1 MTAHPDLFA
10 PPAARRADPPSSHL
24 AARAN
29 KAEREAQ
36 TRAILVALAHAG
48 RDGLSNDQL
57 DAMHSWR
64 AGTASRRTA
73 ELIRDGRVRRLLT
86 TRPTRTGSPA
96 HVLVIQRTEAA

>member
-1 MTAHPDLFA
+1 MTAPSLFD
-10 PPAARRADPPSSHL
+10 PVRPSDPPSSHL

-73 ELIRDGRVRRLLT
+73 ELIGKGQVRRLT
-86 TRPTRTGSPA
+86 ETRATRTGSPA
-96 HVLVIQRTEAA
+96 HVLVLARAAA